1 MNQQNDYVIK
11 SGVWYVEQFEK
22 DNQVFI
28 ESVVKFKSIRNF
40 MVMVY
45 NALVASNKI
54 LPIDK
59 LEKDMKVNFW
69 SDAKEFAAGRLDN
82 EDCIKLSKI
91 LYVLKV
97 L

>member
-1 MNQQNDYVIK
+1 MNQQNDYIIK

-28 ESVVKFKSIRNF
+28 EAVVKFKSIRNF

-45 NALVASNKI
+45 SALVSEKKI
-54 LPIDK
+54 PKIDK
-59 LEKDMKVNFW
+59 VDHEMKVDFW
-69 SDAKEFAAGRLDN
+69 RDAKEFAAGRLDN
-82 EDCIKLSKI
+82 DECIKLSKV